1 MTASTVFLDG
11 SGLDVVLDLAP
22 GRPAGFRRLTAAGS
36 TSPADSEPDLRP
48 QPLVELLVL
57 GEGRSLTNTRLSHTA
72 VGSRLRPVGEHRTDD
87 GAWRQ
92 SRIHQ
97 RDDVTGLETVTV
109 LRWLPDGSALR
120 TWSEVINTSDR
131 PYVLQALSSFA
142 TGALLEADERV
153 EDLLLYRARSEWCGE
168 SRWMSTGV
176 HSRDGLADIDVEVHH
191 HEGRGVV
198 ATTSH
203 STWSSGEWLPTG
215 LLENTATGRAW
226 AWQVEHNGAWH
237 WELTARADGTGALA
251 LVVSGPDDL
260 HHAWTTT
267 LEPGQTFASVPVSIA
282 VSQEGYQG
290 ALAELTRH
298 RRALIRVQ
306 PGDAGYPL
314 IFNDYMNTLMG
325 DPTTAKLLP
334 LIDAAAEAGAEVFCI
349 DAGWYDDGG
358 AWWDSVGEWEPST
371 ARFPDGGL
379 RRVLDRIRE
388 RGMKPGL
395 WLEPEVIG
403 VRSPAAARLPDDAF
417 LQRHGQ
423 RVVEHDRYLLDL
435 RHPAAVQHLDT
446 VVDRLVN
453 DYGARYF
460 KLDYNVT
467 PGAGT
472 DLNTSS
478 VGEGLLGHNRAHL
491 AWLERVLER
500 HPSVIF
506 ENCASGAMRM
516 DYAMM
521 SLLQL
526 QSTSDQQD
534 ARLYAAIAA
543 AAPASLVPE
552 QAGNWAYP
560 RAGDPLEDTA
570 FTMVNGLVG
579 RLYLAGHLDRMA
591 ADELAL
597 VHEGIAVHRV
607 LRDEL
612 PQTVPFWPLG
622 LPGWFDPTVALGLR
636 GVKSDVLAVWQREPA
651 SAPVLVELS
660 HLHGRDVRIETLYPR
675 SLPSWDVSWDATTGV
690 LTLVPLAAGPS
701 ARLFRILPS

>member
-1 MTASTVFLDG
+1 MTASTVNLDD
-11 SGLDVVLDLAP
+11 SGMDVVLDVAP
-22 GRPAGFRRLTAAGS
+22 GRPAGFRRLTAAGLGS
-36 TSPADSEPDLRP
+36 DPDLRP

-72 VGSRLRPVGEHRTDD
+72 VGARLRPLSEQRTDAD
-87 GAWRQ
+87 GWRE
-92 SRIHQ
+92 SRVHQ

-109 LRWLPDGSALR
+109 LRWRPGGSALR
-120 TWSEVINTSDR
+120 TWTEVTNTGDR
-131 PYVLQALSSFA
+131 PYVLQSVSSFA
-142 TGALLEADERV
+142 TGALIETGEQI
-153 EDLLLYRARSEWCGE
+153 EDLVLYRARSEWCGE
-168 SRWMSTGV
+168 SRWLPTAV
-176 HSRDGLADIDVEVHH
+176 HARDGLADIDVQTHQ

-215 LLENTATGRAW
+215 ILENTATGRAW

-237 WELTARADGTGALA
+237 WELDARATGSGALA

-260 HHAWTTT
+260 HHAWSTS
-267 LEPGQTFASVPVSIA
+267 LEPGKTFVTVPVSIA
-282 VSQEGYQG
+282 VSTAGYQG
-290 ALAELTRH
+290 VLAELTRH
-298 RRALIRVQ
+298 RRNLVRSQ

-358 AWWDSVGEWEPST
+358 AWWDSVGEWQPST

-379 RRVLDRIRE
+379 RRVLEHIQE
-388 RGMKPGL
+388 RGMRPGL

-403 VRSPAAARLPDDAF
+403 VRSPAAQYLPDEAF

-435 RHPAAVQHLDT
+435 RHPAAVKHLDE

-453 DYGARYF
+453 DYGSRYF

-472 DLNTSS
+472 DRTGTSP
-478 VGEGLLGHNRAHL
+478 GEGLLEHNRAHL
-491 AWLERVLER
+491 AWLEGILER
-500 HPSVIF
+500 HPGVIF

-526 QSTSDQQD
+526 QSTSDQQNPH
-534 ARLYAAIAA
+534 LYATIAA

-560 RAGDPLEDTA
+560 RAGDPLEETA

-579 RLYLAGHLDRMA
+579 RLYLSGHLDRMA

-597 VHEGIAVHRV
+597 VHEGVAAHRL
-607 LRDEL
+607 LRGEI
-612 PQTVPFWPLG
+612 PRTVPFWPLG
-622 LPGWFDPTVALGLR
+622 LPGWFDPTVALGLQ
-636 GVKSDVLAVWQREPA
+636 GPDSSLLAVWQRGSEN
-651 SAPVLVELS
+651 APIRV
-660 HLHGRDVRIETLYPR
+660 HLPQFTGQDLGIETVYPL
-675 SLPSWDVSWDATTGV
+675 SLASWDVSWDRPTGV
-690 LTLVPLAAGPS
+690 LTLGPADPGPS
-701 ARLFRILPS
+701 ARLFRLVLA